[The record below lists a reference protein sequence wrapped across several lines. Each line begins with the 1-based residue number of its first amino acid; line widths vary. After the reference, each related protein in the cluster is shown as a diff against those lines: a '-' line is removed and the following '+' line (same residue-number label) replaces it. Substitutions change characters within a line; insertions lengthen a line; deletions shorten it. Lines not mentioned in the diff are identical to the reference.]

1 MCVFTT
7 EKGFIFNMD
16 EQFGFEDF
24 QVSGANRPGP
34 KPDAQTSTESPDKNS
49 EEANNAALAIA
60 FSSKVV
66 QALKAKARAH
76 NKDNPSRR
84 VTTAQLKK
92 VYRSGANAFSQDC
105 QPEMARGNWAMARVN
120 MFLRMKGD
128 SEAEESYKKADQ
140 DSISINFSDLKFEE
154 EIEVANSSIFDL
166 TDQLNPSS
174 EDVSQSNID
183 VDLYKL
189 DYDFQ
194 NIDELYL
201 DDYQPLGFAGEWE

>member
-1 MCVFTT
+1 
-7 EKGFIFNMD
+7 MD

-66 QALKAKARAH
+66 QTLKAKAKAH

-84 VTTAQLKK
+84 VTVAQLKK
-92 VYRSGANAFSQDC
+92 VYRGGANTFSQDC
-105 QPEMARGNWAMARVN
+105 QPEMARGTWAMARVN
-120 MFLRMKGD
+120 MFLRIK
-128 SEAEESYKKADQ
+128 SSNETEESYKRVDQ
-140 DSISINFSDLKFEE
+140 DSVSIDFSDLKFEE
-154 EIEVANSSIFDL
+154 EIEVTNSNIFDL
-166 TDQLNPSS
+166 TDQLNPSK
-174 EDVSQSNID
+174 EDIEESNID

-201 DDYQPLGFAGEWE
+201 DDYQPLGFAGEWEWE

>member
-1 MCVFTT
+1 
-7 EKGFIFNMD
+7 MD
-16 EQFGFEDF
+16 EQFGFEEF

-34 KPDAQTSTESPDKNS
+34 KSDAQTSTGPLDEGPEKVN
-49 EEANNAALAIA
+49 ETTLAIA

-66 QALKAKARAH
+66 QALKAKVKAY
-76 NKDNPSRR
+76 NKDNPSKR

-92 VYRSGANAFSQDC
+92 VYRSGANAFFQDC
-105 QPEMARGNWAMARVN
+105 QPEMTRGNWAMARVN
-120 MFLRMKGD
+120 MFLRMKGG
-128 SEAEESYKKADQ
+128 SETEDSYKKTDQ
-140 DSISINFSDLKFEE
+140 DPVSIDFSDLKFEE
-154 EIEVANSSIFDL
+154 EIKATNSSIFDL

-174 EDVSQSNID
+174 EDMDQSKID
-183 VDLYKL
+183 ADLYKL